1 MDPPVLDPVLHQAQR
16 LRIMTVLFKNRE
28 LAVTTIKRQLNMTDG
43 NLASHLG
50 KLSDVGYV
58 KTGHVLVGVSFESHA
73 KITSLGSDAFRTY
86 LQSLR
91 QILEEVPDALT
102 NPAGSVPEAS
112 RARVVDLGGKD
123 VA

>member
-28 LAVTTIKRQLNMTDG
+28 LAVSTVKRQLSLTDG
-43 NLASHLG
+43 NLASHLAR
-50 KLSDVGYV
+50 LAEAGYV

-73 KITSLGSDAFRTY
+73 KITQKGSEAFLAY

-91 QILEEVPDALT
+91 RILEEVPDALS
-102 NPAGSVPEAS
+102 ASASVPEAP
-112 RARVVDLGGKD
+112 RPGV
-123 VA
+123 